1 MHEINR
7 EIKYELKRSQS
18 AQMLN
23 YEDYLVRTK
32 HLLTRERYL
41 VNMKSFL
48 LNERLEELQN
58 QANEKKVCFNFF
70 KHKIH
75 NQPNRVRTSVLIR
88 NLSGNVSNKEIAAF
102 LTTNKTYSYEHISLS
117 KTNKT
122 AMVNQI

>member
-58 QANEKKVCFNFF
+58 QANEKKVCFNFLNIKF
-70 KHKIH
+70 I
-75 NQPNRVRTSVLIR
+75 
-88 NLSGNVSNKEIAAF
+88 
-102 LTTNKTYSYEHISLS
+102 ISQ
-117 KTNKT
+117 T
-122 AMVNQI
+122 V